1 MKVMKFGGTC
11 LGTEDALRRVAK
23 VVKSEEEQKAVTV
36 SAASGVTNSLKDFVS
51 APRQEKEI
59 DDFLLKLKLR
69 HVELLP
75 KRDGGA
81 RNEALELIEKKI
93 TKLDRLLYGVTYTE
107 ELTPRTYDLMLSAG
121 ERLSAVVVAA
131 RLSHSGMEA
140 VPMETDTLGLVTN
153 NEHFNA
159 VAILGECE
167 KNLGPPLK
175 SALDKGVVPVVTGFF
190 GITQNGH
197 VSTFGRSGTDYT
209 ASVIAYSLRSGP
221 VEIWKEVDGFMS
233 ADPKMVKS
241 AFLIDRLSY
250 EEAAEL
256 AYFGAQV
263 LHPRAVQPARLRG
276 INVVIKNLYDPKSPG
291 TIIGN
296 SKATR
301 EDVIKSVSSVPKVA
315 TLKVY
320 DTGAGYKSGFLSDIT
335 TCLTREGINLF
346 SATTSQTCVA
356 VIIDEK
362 DIYAANRAVK
372 SLMGGVG
379 ESYEIETGRA
389 LVCTVGEGLGSTK
402 GVAARVFKAVASKD
416 VNVELISAGASTV
429 AYHFTV
435 SQKDLRKTV
444 VGIHKEFFG
453 YA

>member
-1 MKVMKFGGTC
+1 MKFGGTC
-11 LGTEDALRRVAK
+11 LGTEDALRRVSR
-23 VVKSEEEQKAVTV
+23 VVKSEKEKKVVTV
-36 SAASGVTNSLKDFVS
+36 SAASGVTGSLKEFVAS
-51 APRQEKEI
+51 PRQEKEI
-59 DDFLLKLKLR
+59 DDLLLRLKLR
-69 HVELLP
+69 HVDLLP
-75 KRDGGA
+75 KRNGDA
-81 RNEALELIEKKI
+81 RKEALEMIEKKI

-107 ELTPRTYDLMLSAG
+107 ELTPRTYDLILSAG

-131 RLSHSGMEA
+131 RLSHAGMDS
-140 VPMETDTLGLVTN
+140 VPMETDALGLVTN

-167 KNLGPPLK
+167 KNLGPTLK
-175 SALDKGVVPVVTGFF
+175 GAVDKGLIPVVTGFF
-190 GITQNGH
+190 GVTKNGH

-209 ASVIAYSLRSGP
+209 ASVIAHSVKSGP

-233 ADPKMVKS
+233 ADPRMVKK
-241 AFLIDRLSY
+241 AFVIDRLSY

-276 INVVIKNLYDPKSPG
+276 INVVIKNLYDAKSPG

-296 SKATR
+296 SRATR
-301 EDVIKSVSSVPKVA
+301 KDVIKSVSSVPKVA

-335 TCLTREGINLF
+335 TCLAKEGVNLF
-346 SATTSQTCVA
+346 SATTSQTCAA
-356 VIIDEK
+356 VIIDDE

-372 SLMGGVG
+372 SLMGGIG
-379 ESYEIETGRA
+379 ESYEIETGKA

-402 GVAARVFKAVASKD
+402 GVAARVFKAVASKN

-435 SQKDLRKTV
+435 GQKDLKSTV
-444 VGIHKEFFG
+444 VEIHKEFFG

>member
-1 MKVMKFGGTC
+1 
-11 LGTEDALRRVAK
+11 
-23 VVKSEEEQKAVTV
+23 TV
-36 SAASGVTNSLKDFVS
+36 SAASGVTDALKEFVAS
-51 APRQEKEI
+51 PKQEKEI

-75 KRDGGA
+75 KRDGAA
-81 RNEALELIEKKI
+81 RKEALEMIEKKV

-107 ELTPRTYDLMLSAG
+107 ELTPRTYDLILSAG
-121 ERLSAVVVAA
+121 ERLSTIVVAA
-131 RLSHSGMEA
+131 RLAHAGMDSI
-140 VPMETDTLGLVTN
+140 PMETDTLGLVTN

-159 VAILGECE
+159 VAILSECE

-175 SALDKGVVPVVTGFF
+175 KALDEGTIPVVTGFF

-209 ASVIAYSLRSGP
+209 ASVLAYSLKSGP

-233 ADPKMVKS
+233 ADPKMVKK

-276 INVVIKNLYDPKSPG
+276 IDVVIKNLYDPKSPG

-301 EDVIKSVSSVPKVA
+301 KDVIKSVSSVPKVA

-320 DTGAGYKSGFLSDIT
+320 DTGAGYKSGFLSEIT
-335 TCLTREGINLF
+335 TCLTNAGINLF

-356 VIIDEK
+356 VIIDEN
-362 DIYAANRAVK
+362 DAYAANRAVK
-372 SLMGGVG
+372 PLMGGIG

-416 VNVELISAGASTV
+416 VNVELISAGASPV

-435 SQKDLRKTV
+435 GQKDLKKTV
-444 VGIHKEFFG
+444 VEIHKEFFG

>member
-1 MKVMKFGGTC
+1 MKFGGTC
-11 LGTEDALRRVAK
+11 LGTEDAIRRVSR
-23 VVKSEEEQKAVTV
+23 VVKGEKEKKVVTV
-36 SAASGVTNSLKDFVS
+36 SAASGVTNSLKEFVS

-59 DDFLLKLKLR
+59 DDILLKLKLR

-75 KRDGGA
+75 KRNGGA
-81 RNEALELIEKKI
+81 RREALEMIEKKI

-107 ELTPRTYDLMLSAG
+107 ELTPRTHDLILSAG

-131 RLSHSGMEA
+131 RLSHAGMDA
-140 VPMETDTLGLVTN
+140 IPMETDALGLVTN

-167 KNLGPPLK
+167 KNLGPTLK
-175 SALDKGVVPVVTGFF
+175 NTVDKGMIPVVTGFF

-209 ASVIAYSLRSGP
+209 ASVIAHSIRSGP

-233 ADPKMVKS
+233 ADPRVVKK
-241 AFLIDRLSY
+241 AFVIDRLSY

-276 INVVIKNLYDPKSPG
+276 INVVIKNLYDVKSPG

-296 SKATR
+296 SRATR
-301 EDVIKSVSSVPKVA
+301 KDVIKSVSSVPKVA

-320 DTGAGYKSGFLSDIT
+320 DTGAGYKSGFLSDIS
-335 TCLTREGINLF
+335 TCLAKEGVNVF

-356 VIIDEK
+356 VIIDEE

-372 SLMGGVG
+372 SIMGGVG
-379 ESYEIETGRA
+379 ESYEIETGKA
-389 LVCTVGEGLGSTK
+389 LICAVGEGLGNAK

-435 SQKDLRKTV
+435 SQNDMKRTV
-444 VGIHKEFFG
+444 VEIHREFFG